1 MSGTVKDL
9 PKLDRPRERSIRYGV
24 ESLSEIELLALL
36 ITSGYKGVNA
46 IEIAATLLT
55 KFNGLYNLSKVN
67 LNELTKIKGLKKA
80 RALNLLAAF
89 EINKRLFLK
98 KEEQNEEVVDSNYL
112 FNKYKHEM
120 LSTNQEKLVLVM
132 LNNSRQI
139 IHEKTLYIGTEDN
152 LIFSYKDIWREL
164 LNNHAKS
171 FYLIHSHPGA
181 SSEPSYKDKIFTS
194 EIFLESKR
202 INIPMIDHL
211 IIGVNGYHS
220 FQNLKK

>member
-55 KFNGLYNLSKVN
+55 KFNGLYNLSKAN

-120 LSTNQEKLVLVM
+120 LSTNQEKLVL
-132 LNNSRQI
+132 
-139 IHEKTLYIGTEDN
+139 
-152 LIFSYKDIWREL
+152 
-164 LNNHAKS
+164 
-171 FYLIHSHPGA
+171 
-181 SSEPSYKDKIFTS
+181 
-194 EIFLESKR
+194 
-202 INIPMIDHL
+202 
-211 IIGVNGYHS
+211 
-220 FQNLKK
+220 